1 MNIKFKTSL
10 LIIVTL
16 IAGVVIG
23 AMLNRVFLQNR
34 VQRVFQRRAPN
45 VFVQSYVDAIKPDQ
59 EQQKQIQ
66 KILDAYAKRMS
77 EIREKNRQDLET
89 LMDSMHTELESV
101 LSPEQMERLSTRPPV
116 GSPPSRWR
124 PVEGEIDFLSRELD
138 LTEDQSAQI
147 KKILEEFRRPPEPPE
162 MKPTD
167 KMRRGS
173 PEEMAS
179 FFKEQRE
186 KMEQEIQNI
195 LTDEQKK
202 KYEEIKRG
210 RSRRFRDTPF

>member
-23 AMLNRVFLQNR
+23 AMLNRMFLQNR

-45 VFVQSYVDAIKPDQ
+45 VFVQSYVDAIKPDH
-59 EQQKQIQ
+59 EQQKQIE

-101 LSPEQMERLSTRPPV
+101 LSTEQMERLSTRPPV

-147 KKILEEFRRPPEPPE
+147 KKILEEFRRPAE

-186 KMEQEIQNI
+186 KMEQEIQKI

-202 KYEEIKRG
+202 KYEEIKKG
-210 RSRRFRDTPF
+210 RSRRFRDTPY